1 MTRKASILVPTAFP
15 FGFKP
20 VSIFGLFKLTMFNE
34 RSHMLTG
41 LITLASL
48 RCDANRYTAPYGYG
62 VSLSTV
68 RFIVRG
74 LVILLGYC

>member
-1 MTRKASILVPTAFP
+1 MTRKDSILVPTALP
-15 FGFKP
+15 FWFKP
-20 VSIFGLFKLTMFNE
+20 FSIFGLFRLTVFIE
-34 RSHMLTG
+34 RSHMLTV

-48 RCDANRYTAPYGYG
+48 RCDAHRYTVPYGSSA
-62 VSLSTV
+62 SLSTV